1 MRPEIP
7 QKKRNRNNRKRSGMR
22 PGCRGQSSSLS
33 RILLVLRK
41 EQRDH
46 MVSFA
51 SSQDLSSFSEEN
63 NQTIHG
69 VEADRSR
76 NYCRP
81 PGKRWQCDKRQKM
94 FVFESYSYFP
104 LILKLMRYYFS
115 VGNIIFYFYLFK
127 SPITL

>member
-1 MRPEIP
+1 
-7 QKKRNRNNRKRSGMR
+7 
-22 PGCRGQSSSLS
+22 
-33 RILLVLRK
+33 
-41 EQRDH
+41 

-81 PGKRWQCDKRQKM
+81 PGKTWQCGKRQKM

-104 LILKLMRYYFS
+104 LIQKT
-115 VGNIIFYFYLFK
+115 NEILFFGG
-127 SPITL
+127 